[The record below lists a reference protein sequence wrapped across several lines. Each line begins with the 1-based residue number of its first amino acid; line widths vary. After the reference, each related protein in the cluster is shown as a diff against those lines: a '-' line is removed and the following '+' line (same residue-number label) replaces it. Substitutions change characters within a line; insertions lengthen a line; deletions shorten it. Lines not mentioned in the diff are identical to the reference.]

1 MHDCTLPLLSLLM
14 KGLVGSVAQI
24 SKMPDMRTIHLCAT
38 LLNQLTYYPAARVK
52 MAEKGMVLHSLFVM
66 IDAENK
72 GTQIMAARTTSN
84 LVLCH
89 QVLLSVSC
97 VSPLDIDY
105 CS

>member
-1 MHDCTLPLLSLLM
+1 
-14 KGLVGSVAQI
+14 
-24 SKMPDMRTIHLCAT
+24 MPDMRTIHLCAT

-89 QVLLSVSC
+89 QVILSFPFNSL
-97 VSPLDIDY
+97 LDIDY
-105 CS
+105 HYLNCYSSLS